1 MLRQKT
7 FIFSGYELYDVVH
20 VSTYED
26 RIVWNEDIINNKIDN
41 FLNGKEL
48 VSLNTTYFCGGNNT
62 PIHALIY
69 TIVYKEGL

>member
-7 FIFSGYELYDVVH
+7 FIFRSYDLYDV
-20 VSTYED
+20 D
-26 RIVWNEDIINNKIDN
+26 RIVWKEDNINNKIDN
-41 FLNGKEL
+41 FLKGKEL
-48 VSLNTTYFCGGNNT
+48 VSLNTTYFCGGNNP